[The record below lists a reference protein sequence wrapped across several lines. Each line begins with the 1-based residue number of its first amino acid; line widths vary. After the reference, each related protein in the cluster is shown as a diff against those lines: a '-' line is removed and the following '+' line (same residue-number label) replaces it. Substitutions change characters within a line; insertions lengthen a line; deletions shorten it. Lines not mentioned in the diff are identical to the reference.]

1 VLRVGLVC
9 PYSLD
14 APGGVQNHVLGLA
27 AWLRSAGHHASVLAP
42 GRLVPDGVTSA
53 GRSLPVRANGSVA
66 RLALGPAAAR
76 RARAWLED
84 GRFDLVHLHEP
95 ANPSL
100 CLTVLRSARQPMV
113 GTFHAAADGLWA
125 TRLAGPLLGESLA
138 RLAGR
143 IAVSAAARR
152 TASEQLPGPAPQI
165 VPNGL
170 DVGFFTR
177 AEPRPAWQGDAARPT
192 VAVIGRFREP
202 RKGLPV
208 LVRAAT
214 RVRARRPGVR
224 FLLLGRG
231 PAPSRPGLEPL
242 GPLGEADKAAL
253 LRSVDVFVAPHT
265 GGESFGVVLA
275 EAMAGGAAV
284 LASDLPAFGDLLDG
298 GRLGRLVPAGDGDA
312 LAAGLLDLLADPG
325 ARARYREAA
334 AVAVRQYDWDRVGP
348 RVLGVYEQ
356 ALSRPGVDSG

>member
-1 VLRVGLVC
+1 
-9 PYSLD
+9 
-14 APGGVQNHVLGLA
+14 
-27 AWLRSAGHHASVLAP
+27 
-42 GRLVPDGVTSA
+42 
-53 GRSLPVRANGSVA
+53 VA

-76 RARAWLED
+76 RARAWLAD
-84 GRFDLVHLHEP
+84 GEFDVVHLHEP

-100 CLTVLRSARQPMV
+100 CLTLLRTARQPLV
-113 GTFHAAADGLWA
+113 GTFHAAADGGWT
-125 TRLAGPLLGESLA
+125 TRLAGRLLGESLA

-152 TASEQLPGPAPQI
+152 TAEQQVPGPAPQI

-170 DVGFFTR
+170 DTAFFAR
-177 AEPRPAWQGDAARPT
+177 AEPRPAWQGGGERPT

-208 LVRAAT
+208 LVGAAA

-242 GPLGEADKAAL
+242 GPLGEADKASL
-253 LRSVDVFVAPHT
+253 LRSVDVFVAPHI
-265 GGESFGVVLA
+265 GGESFGIVLA

-284 LASDLPAFGDLLDG
+284 LASDLPAFSDLLEG
-298 GRLGRLVPAGDGDA
+298 GRLGRLVPAGDGAA

-334 AVAVRQYDWDRVGP
+334 AVAVRQYDWEHVGP
-348 RVLGVYEQ
+348 RVLAVYEQ
-356 ALSRPGVDSG
+356 ALAAPVVESG